1 MSHRR
6 EPALGQRFDHFSLE
20 ELSKAEK
27 LSETPK
33 MEKLPEVSKAE
44 KLPETPK
51 KEKLS
56 ETPKKEKLPEVS
68 KTEKKEMETEVVK
81 AEKKETLHTTV
92 SHLRVTNP
100 ALTPVSSEER
110 LVRNLP
116 PSPPTRRNSLLS
128 MKLPLAVRFITVH
141 LHLDAMVLGV
151 SLTVHH
157 RVDLSDP
164 CCPWSAVN
172 DLVGSL
178 NALRRARHME
188 ELSGGEVREIQR
200 GFCRAVVKAL
210 AAVQAQ
216 MEGMVPPVQDV
227 FSRLRDEAE
236 GLTVSCL
243 IPAHLFNDDPN
254 SDFGILAR
262 FPVAGAVSLSEAVR
276 TTSETMEAA
285 IEEVRKRSG
294 LGELN
299 PEAKEWVK
307 EEVQWMLE
315 LKVRKSGG
323 FQE

>member
-27 LSETPK
+27 LPETPK
-33 MEKLPEVSKAE
+33 MEKLPEVSKTE

-56 ETPKKEKLPEVS
+56 EVS
-68 KTEKKEMETEVVK
+68 KAEKKEMETEVVK

-141 LHLDAMVLGV
+141 LHLDAMVLGI
-151 SLTVHH
+151 SLAVHH

-276 TTSETMEAA
+276 TTSEAMEAA

-299 PEAKEWVK
+299 LEAKEWVK

-315 LKVRKSGG
+315 LKVSKSGG

>member
-1 MSHRR
+1 
-6 EPALGQRFDHFSLE
+6 
-20 ELSKAEK
+20 
-27 LSETPK
+27 
-33 MEKLPEVSKAE
+33 
-44 KLPETPK
+44 
-51 KEKLS
+51 
-56 ETPKKEKLPEVS
+56 
-68 KTEKKEMETEVVK
+68 METEVVK

-128 MKLPLAVRFITVH
+128 MKLPLAVRFNTVQ

-151 SLTVHH
+151 SLAVHH

-210 AAVQAQ
+210 AAVQVQ

>member
-92 SHLRVTNP
+92 SHLRETNP

-151 SLTVHH
+151 SLAVHH

-210 AAVQAQ
+210 AAVQVQ

>member
-116 PSPPTRRNSLLS
+116 PSPPTRRNSLL
-128 MKLPLAVRFITVH
+128 
-141 LHLDAMVLGV
+141 
-151 SLTVHH
+151 
-157 RVDLSDP
+157 
-164 CCPWSAVN
+164 
-172 DLVGSL
+172 
-178 NALRRARHME
+178 
-188 ELSGGEVREIQR
+188 
-200 GFCRAVVKAL
+200 
-210 AAVQAQ
+210 
-216 MEGMVPPVQDV
+216 
-227 FSRLRDEAE
+227 
-236 GLTVSCL
+236 
-243 IPAHLFNDDPN
+243 
-254 SDFGILAR
+254 
-262 FPVAGAVSLSEAVR
+262 
-276 TTSETMEAA
+276 
-285 IEEVRKRSG
+285 
-294 LGELN
+294 
-299 PEAKEWVK
+299 
-307 EEVQWMLE
+307 
-315 LKVRKSGG
+315 
-323 FQE
+323 